1 MKYTVEF
8 TRTIEV
14 DAEDSIEAFDKAYDI
29 AKDFDV
35 DDYYIYVDGNLY
47 N

>member
-1 MKYTVEF
+1 MKYTVQF

-29 AKDFDV
+29 AEKMDIDDF
-35 DDYYIYVDGNLY
+35 YIYVDGDLY